1 MNTDYRMKIG
11 FAKNRKTRRL
21 AKRAGV
27 DGILGLHALFEYT
40 ALNRPTGDLSG
51 LTDEKITDI
60 CEYDDGN
67 FAEILRETGWLDGE
81 AGACVVHEWAE
92 HQPFAAAAQMRSER
106 ARKGGEAR
114 QAAMTDEEKAAH
126 AKKMVEARTTSL
138 GENKQVVNVL
148 IASQNGEKLDA
159 QQAPSPSPTPSP
171 NPEGLYASSGHEAE
185 EGLGEAGADKSGAK
199 PKRKKSTPVHRPEDF
214 ERCYVSYDKP
224 IERIEAVDEWDKYR
238 PDAGEVDAILAFIV
252 EAKKSDR
259 WRKGFKPSFGRF
271 VNKQR
276 WTDSL
281 SEYSDIPRPQF
292 GQTDTSPVFQIKR
305 PPLPPPSTPNLDEIF
320 GGTR

>member
-92 HQPFAAAAQMRSER
+92 HQPEIIESVRMRDKKYR
-106 ARKGGEAR
+106 KATWARVRR
-114 QAAMTDEEKAAH
+114 QVAVVLLTPD
-126 AKKMVEARTTSL
+126 AKCVYCGSVEDLTLDHIKPQSL
-138 GENKQVVNVL
+138 GGTHDISNLVVACRTCN
-148 IASQNGEKLDA
+148 
-159 QQAPSPSPTPSP
+159 
-171 NPEGLYASSGHEAE
+171 SSKNDKTVE
-185 EGLGEAGADKSGAK
+185 EWCA
-199 PKRKKSTPVHRPEDF
+199 
-214 ERCYVSYDKP
+214 
-224 IERIEAVDEWDKYR
+224 
-238 PDAGEVDAILAFIV
+238 
-252 EAKKSDR
+252 
-259 WRKGFKPSFGRF
+259 
-271 VNKQR
+271 
-276 WTDSL
+276 
-281 SEYSDIPRPQF
+281 
-292 GQTDTSPVFQIKR
+292 
-305 PPLPPPSTPNLDEIF
+305 
-320 GGTR
+320 